1 MDRGRPTDYTPEL
14 AKEICDMVASCS
26 TGIKKLCATQD
37 NWPAHETIYRW
48 LRQYKEFSD
57 LYARAKKD
65 QVRALVEEILEISDD
80 SSQDDKENSNGTV
93 VCNSEWV
100 ARSRLRVDT
109 RKWIA
114 AKLVPRLYGDNVLG
128 LELAKEMEEF
138 KKLLSNKKL
147 KEGTHGEEMDS
158 SDAHEKGRSA

>member
-1 MDRGRPTDYTPEL
+1 MIGRPSTYTLEL
-14 AKEICDMVASCS
+14 ATEICDTIAASS
-26 TGIKKLCATQD
+26 SGLKSLCRQHAH
-37 NWPAHETIYRW
+37 WPHPDTIYQW
-48 LRQYKEFSD
+48 LRRHEEFAD

-80 SSQDDKENSNGTV
+80 SSQDTRENANGDE

-114 AKLVPRLYGDNVLG
+114 AKLVPRLYGDNTLAR
-128 LELAKEMEEF
+128 ELSDEIEEF
-138 KKLLSNKKL
+138 KQLLEAKKL
-147 KEGTHGEEMDS
+147 KDS
-158 SDAHEKGRSA
+158 K